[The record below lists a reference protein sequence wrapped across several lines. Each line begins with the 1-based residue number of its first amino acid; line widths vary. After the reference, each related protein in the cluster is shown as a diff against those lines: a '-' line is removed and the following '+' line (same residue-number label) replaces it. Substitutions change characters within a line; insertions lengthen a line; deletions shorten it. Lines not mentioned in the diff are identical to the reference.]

1 MLEWH
6 EAGSYEER
14 LRLGIISKW
23 RRPDPIEVDH
33 DTNAQETVDIL
44 DMDEPETRTNDGP
57 ENQISSVQVDD
68 VDSED
73 EERDIERRE
82 QQIID
87 DALNPESVVAAAIDD
102 ANQPASDLNVS
113 GDTPTMAPKLEEIEN
128 TDALYAV
135 GPSAEQTGMDVD
147 SAELTHSNEVNSHPK
162 AENVEQTE
170 TSALKDQS
178 KNPNLGTQL
187 DNGTA
192 NGSTSKGP
200 TISSERMKEARAK
213 LLSLPMD
220 ALIVSLDDLALF
232 EETNNSEQSEENA
245 SSEEKPEFQLSSL
258 FPELQ
263 SYGFFEAPS
272 IDSVNVFGEGRK
284 KSDKKGDKDDP
295 TKRMDESTY
304 SKLYPTGIFMQKKPT
319 LISALQPAKK
329 WRKGK
334 WINLDESP
342 VVSDVDGPAP
352 LVSEDS
358 TCGKCFHT
366 RVSVEKARLT

>member
-1 MLEWH
+1 M
-6 EAGSYEER
+6 
-14 LRLGIISKW
+14 RLGIISKW

-33 DTNAQETVDIL
+33 NTNTQETVDIL
-44 DMDEPETRTNDGP
+44 DMDEPETLTIDGP
-57 ENQISSVQVDD
+57 ENQISSVQADD

-73 EERDIERRE
+73 EEREIERRE

-87 DALNPESVVAAAIDD
+87 DALNPESVVAAAIED
-102 ANQPASDLNVS
+102 ANQPASGLNVS
-113 GDTPTMAPKLEEIEN
+113 GDTPAMAPKLEEIEN

-135 GPSAEQTGMDVD
+135 GPSAEQTAMDVD
-147 SAELTHSNEVNSHPK
+147 SAKPSHPNEVNSHPK
-162 AENVEQTE
+162 AEIVEQTE

-178 KNPNLGTQL
+178 KNPNFGTQL

-192 NGSTSKGP
+192 NGYTSKGP

-213 LLSLPMD
+213 FLSLPMD
-220 ALIVSLDDLALF
+220 TLIVSLDDLALF
-232 EETNNSEQSEENA
+232 EETNDSEQSEENVFA
-245 SSEEKPEFQLSSL
+245 EEKPEFQLSSL

-263 SYGFFEAPS
+263 TYGFFEAPN

-304 SKLYPTGIFMQKKPT
+304 TKLYPTGIFMQKKPT

-352 LVSEDS
+352 LVCEDS
-358 TCGKCFHT
+358 TCGKCSFT
-366 RVSVEKARLT
+366 RVSVKKVRLT